1 MDKSFSDI
9 FKPGTY
15 PQRTYVS
22 RHSHGTKFTYE
33 ERLRQSLLIDG
44 YLTYIVGPSKIGK
57 TVLCENVIG
66 RENMVSMSGND
77 FSKEYDFWSGIAK
90 KIGISMTAKISE
102 ETASLSGSE
111 QRSTIVIKD
120 YFATKDR
127 VIKYFNDQKK
137 ILVLDDFHY
146 APPEIQYDIACQLKE
161 VIRSGF
167 KAVVISLPYRSD
179 DAIRLNPDLTGRIS
193 IIEIEPWKKEE
204 LVQIAN
210 IGFTELNI
218 TLEEMLVA
226 KMAEESIHSPQLMQ
240 AICLNIGLLPEKT
253 EKITES
259 VIEESCRFTC
269 MNLPYADVVRVL
281 KAGPPTRGQKRL
293 KYTLRDGSEQDI
305 YSLILKI
312 LADNPPLVELNIEE
326 LMERIKKNIDDNIIK
341 RQDAK
346 ELLKKKNIGDN
357 TIKQQKVKDALKNW
371 QKILETQG
379 SLYQVLEWKD
389 DVIYI
394 LDNMFL
400 FYIRW
405 GLGKETIWR

>member
-1 MDKSFSDI
+1 MNRFFSDV

-22 RHSHGTKFTYE
+22 RNSKETKYTYE
-33 ERLRQSLLIDG
+33 ERLKQSLSIEG

-66 RENMVSMSGND
+66 LEHMVSMSGND
-77 FSKEYDFWSGIAK
+77 FSKESDFWSGIGK
-90 KIGISMTAKISE
+90 KVGISMLAKISE
-102 ETASLSGSE
+102 ETAAFSGSE
-111 QRSTIVIKD
+111 QKSTVITKD
-120 YFATKDR
+120 YFTTKDK
-127 VIKYFNDQKK
+127 VLKYFRDNEK

-146 APPEIQYDIACQLKE
+146 APSEIQYDIACQLKE

-167 KAVVISLPYRSD
+167 RAVVISLPYRSD

-204 LVQIAN
+204 LIQIADK
-210 IGFTELNI
+210 GFSELKINVDKN
-218 TLEEMLVA
+218 L
-226 KMAEESIHSPQLMQ
+226 MARMAGESIHSPQLMQ
-240 AICLNIGLLPEKT
+240 SICLNIGLLPGNT
-253 EKITES
+253 EIITEEM
-259 VIEESCRFTC
+259 VEESCRFTC

-281 KAGPPTRGQKRL
+281 KAGPSTRGQQRL
-293 KYTLRDGSEQDI
+293 RYMLTDGSRLDI

-312 LADNPPLVELNIEE
+312 LADNPPLIELSIEE
-326 LMERIKKNIDDNIIK
+326 LMERVKNNIN
-341 RQDAK
+341 
-346 ELLKKKNIGDN
+346 ENVV
-357 TIKQQKVKDALKNW
+357 KQQKVKDSLKNW
-371 QKILETQG
+371 QKMLEQQG

-389 DVIYI
+389 DRIYI

-405 GLGKETIWR
+405 GIR

>member
-1 MDKSFSDI
+1 MNKSFPDV

-22 RHSHGTKFTYE
+22 RNSKGTRYTYE
-33 ERLRQSLLIDG
+33 ERLRQSLSVEG

-66 RENMVSMSGND
+66 VENMVSMSGND
-77 FSKEYDFWSGIAK
+77 FSKEHDFWSGIGK

-102 ETASLSGSE
+102 ETAALSANE
-111 QRSTIVIKD
+111 QRSTIVTKD
-120 YFATKDR
+120 YFATKDK
-127 VIKYFNDQKK
+127 VLKYFRENAK

-146 APPEIQYDIACQLKE
+146 APPEMQYDIACQLKE

-193 IIEIEPWKKEE
+193 IIELEPWKKEE
-204 LVQIAN
+204 LIRIADK
-210 IGFTELNI
+210 GFSELNI
-218 TLEEMLVA
+218 AVEERLMSR
-226 KMAEESIHSPQLMQ
+226 MAEESIHSPQLMQ
-240 AICLNIGLLPEKT
+240 SICLNIGLLPEKT
-253 EKITES
+253 EIITEQM
-259 VIEESCRFTC
+259 IEESCRFTC
-269 MNLPYADVVRVL
+269 MNLPYADVIRVL
-281 KAGPPTRGQKRL
+281 KAGPPTRGQQRL
-293 KYTLRDGSEQDI
+293 KYTLRDGSKRDI

-312 LADNPPLVELNIEE
+312 LADNPPLVELSIEE
-326 LMERIKKNIDDNIIK
+326 LMERIKKNTNS
-341 RQDAK
+341 
-346 ELLKKKNIGDN
+346 NMV
-357 TIKQQKVKDALKNW
+357 KQQKVKDALKNW
-371 QKILETQG
+371 QKILELQG

-405 GLGKETIWR
+405 EIREEE

>member
-1 MDKSFSDI
+1 MNKNFTEV
-9 FKPGTY
+9 FKPGAY
-15 PQRTYVS
+15 PKRTYVS
-22 RHSHGTKFTYE
+22 RNSKKTRYTYE
-33 ERLRQSLLIDG
+33 ERLMQSISIEG

-77 FSKEYDFWSGIAK
+77 FSKEYDFWSGIGK

-102 ETASLSGSE
+102 ETAAVSDSA
-111 QRSTIVIKD
+111 QRSTIVTKD
-120 YFATKDR
+120 YFAAKDR
-127 VIKYFNDQKK
+127 VIQYFLSYGK

-167 KAVVISLPYRSD
+167 RAVIISLPYRSD

-193 IIEIEPWKKEE
+193 IIEIEPWTREE
-204 LVQIAN
+204 LILIAEK
-210 IGFTELNI
+210 GFSELGI
-218 TLEEMLVA
+218 TVEKEQMS

-240 AICLNIGLLPEKT
+240 SICLNIGLLPEKS
-253 EKITES
+253 EEISEEILK
-259 VIEESCRFTC
+259 ESCQFTC
-269 MNLPYADVVRVL
+269 MNLPYSDVVRVL
-281 KAGPPTRGQKRL
+281 KEGPSTRGQQRL
-293 KYTLRDGSEQDI
+293 KYALKDGSSRDI
-305 YSLILKI
+305 YDLILKI
-312 LADNPPLVELNIEE
+312 LADNPPVVKLSMEE
-326 LMERIKKNIDDNIIK
+326 LMERIKNNLKENINS
-341 RQDAK
+341 K
-346 ELLKKKNIGDN
+346 ENMV
-357 TIKQQKVKDALKNW
+357 KQQKVKDSLKNW
-371 QKILETQG
+371 QKMLEQLG

-405 GLGKETIWR
+405 GIGGNSLWR

>member
-1 MDKSFSDI
+1 MEKSFSDI

-22 RHSHGTKFTYE
+22 RNSSGTRYTYE
-33 ERLRQSLLIDG
+33 ERLKQSLSIEG

-77 FSKEYDFWSGIAK
+77 FSKEHDFWSGIGK
-90 KIGISMTAKISE
+90 KIGISMTAKVSQETSDISD
-102 ETASLSGSE
+102 SE
-111 QRSTIVIKD
+111 QRSTIITKD

-127 VIKYFNDQKK
+127 VIQYFNEYHK

-146 APPEIQYDIACQLKE
+146 APPEIQYDIACQLKG

-193 IIEIEPWKKEE
+193 IIEIEPWEKEE
-204 LVQIAN
+204 LVRIAN
-210 IGFTELNI
+210 KGFSELNI
-218 TLEEMLVA
+218 TVEETLML

-240 AICLNIGLLPEKT
+240 SICLNIGLLPGAT
-253 EKITES
+253 EKITENI
-259 VIEESCRFTC
+259 IEESCRFTC
-269 MNLPYADVVRVL
+269 INLPYADVVRVL
-281 KAGPPTRGQKRL
+281 KAGPPTRGQQRL
-293 KYTLRDGSEQDI
+293 KYTLTDNSQRDI
-305 YSLILKI
+305 YDLILKI
-312 LADNPPLVELNIEE
+312 LADNPPLIELSIDE
-326 LMERIKKNIDDNIIK
+326 LMERIKKNISDNM
-341 RQDAK
+341 
-346 ELLKKKNIGDN
+346 
-357 TIKQQKVKDALKNW
+357 IKQQKVKDSLKSW
-371 QKILETQG
+371 QKMLEQQG

-405 GLGKETIWR
+405 GVGKDRPWR